1 MSKVFLG
8 AHALLANGYVKS
20 RVGSS
25 MVAMMAYASNVP
37 VLVCCETYKFYDR
50 VQTDSFVSNELS
62 KLNQS
67 QISLSLLPS
76 LKSFLLFICCCCLF
90 IDRWPRWFGTTE
102 KRERRCFIW
111 LERCQ
116 LTSSLEFSVWFHT
129 TTFCL
134 HGDNWSGH
142 DSMYVC
148 SSGIKS
154 AESWCIAILFYLFTL
169 WMPHIGIWKSQD
181 TAWLGLYGKHTE
193 RELWWEL
200 FSLSTLFHLPP
211 LAVQACQTFKQKQ
224 AFKEKNVKLQTNM
237 CSAMN
242 TKCFSTSNKK
252 VLKRKGYNLSTNLFR
267 KKQT

>member
-1 MSKVFLG
+1 
-8 AHALLANGYVKS
+8 
-20 RVGSS
+20 

-102 KRERRCFIW
+102 KRECRCFIW

-142 DSMYVC
+142 DSMYIC

-154 AESWCIAILFYLFTL
+154 AESWCIAIFTYSL
-169 WMPHIGIWKSQD
+169 CECLTLVFGNLKTRPDLAFVESTQRGNCGGS
-181 TAWLGLYGKHTE
+181 
-193 RELWWEL
+193 
-200 FSLSTLFHLPP
+200 FSPFQHYSSRLL
-211 LAVQACQTFKQKQ
+211 
-224 AFKEKNVKLQTNM
+224 
-237 CSAMN
+237 
-242 TKCFSTSNKK
+242 
-252 VLKRKGYNLSTNLFR
+252 
-267 KKQT
+267 

>member
-1 MSKVFLG
+1 
-8 AHALLANGYVKS
+8 
-20 RVGSS
+20 

-76 LKSFLLFICCCCLF
+76 LKSFLLFICCCCLI

-102 KRERRCFIW
+102 KRECRCFIW

-154 AESWCIAILFYLFTL
+154 AESWCIAIFTYSL
-169 WMPHIGIWKSQD
+169 CECLTLVFGNLKTGPDLAFVESTQRRNCVGS
-181 TAWLGLYGKHTE
+181 
-193 RELWWEL
+193 
-200 FSLSTLFHLPP
+200 FSPFQHHSSRLL
-211 LAVQACQTFKQKQ
+211 
-224 AFKEKNVKLQTNM
+224 
-237 CSAMN
+237 
-242 TKCFSTSNKK
+242 
-252 VLKRKGYNLSTNLFR
+252 
-267 KKQT
+267 